1 MSRSPDDLTKMKLS
15 VINAG
20 YFKLDG
26 GAMFGVVPKS
36 LWEKRNPPDA
46 QNLCSWAM
54 RCLLVEEGDRRV
66 LIDTGMGN
74 KQDAKFFSHYHPHG
88 EDSLERG
95 LQARGYD
102 FGDVTDVFLTHLH
115 FDHGGGALYRA
126 EDGSI
131 LPRFPNAT
139 YWSSRIHWEAAVRP
153 NERERAS
160 FLKENI
166 LPLQDGSR
174 LRFVEDAH
182 ANEILPGMKW
192 HHVYGHTES
201 MMVVQ
206 IQWEE
211 RTLLYCAD
219 LIPSAAHIPLAWVMA
234 YDVRPLVTL
243 EEKAR
248 FLQEAAA
255 HRWILFFEHDPR
267 IECGTVEQTERGI
280 RLKESFKLQD
290 AAKFAG

>member
-1 MSRSPDDLTKMKLS
+1 MKLAA
-15 VINAG
+15 INAG

-46 QNLCSWAM
+46 QNLCTWAM
-54 RCLLVEEGDRRV
+54 RCLLVEQGDRRV

-74 KQDAKFFSHYHPHG
+74 KQDAKFFSHYQPHG

-95 LQARGYD
+95 LKTH
-102 FGDVTDVFLTHLH
+102 GDVTDVFLTHLH
-115 FDHGGGALYRA
+115 SDHGGGALYRA

-139 YWSSRIHWEAAVRP
+139 YWSSRPQWEAAVRP

-166 LPLQDGSR
+166 LPLLDGGH
-174 LRFVEDAH
+174 LRFVEDAD
-182 ANEILPGMKW
+182 ATAILPEMKW

-206 IQWEE
+206 IQWQK

-219 LIPSAAHIPLAWVMA
+219 LIPSAAHIPLPWVMA
-234 YDVRPLVTL
+234 YDVQPLVTL
-243 EEKAR
+243 QEKAK
-248 FLQEAAA
+248 FLEEAAA
-255 HRWILFFEHDPR
+255 HRWILFFEHDPK
-267 IECGTVEQTERGI
+267 IECATVQKTERGI
-280 RLKESFKLQD
+280 RLKDSFKLED
-290 AAKFAG
+290 AAQFDV